1 MKFRLNKQLL
11 VFKEFSMET
20 RLFNIF
26 KITNFMELTKVVLEG
41 FYKVLQVTLKWKATP
56 LLFREY

>member
-1 MKFRLNKQLL
+1 
-11 VFKEFSMET
+11 
-20 RLFNIF
+20 
-26 KITNFMELTKVVLEG
+26 MELTKVVLEG